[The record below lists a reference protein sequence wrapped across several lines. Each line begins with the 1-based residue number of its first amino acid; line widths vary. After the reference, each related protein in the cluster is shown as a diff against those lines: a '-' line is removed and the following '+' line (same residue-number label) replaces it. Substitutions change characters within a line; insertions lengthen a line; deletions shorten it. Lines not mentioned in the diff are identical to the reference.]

1 MLDNPRKNKFL
12 QLWLIIG
19 IIAGFASILFFSI
32 TYLNEKLLCDLS
44 CRSRNEVTIILI
56 LLSLFGMFIGSFTY
70 YFMSEKY
77 EKKII
82 KIHKDV
88 SKTLNFLDEDAKL
101 VLKILIYNKG
111 ELTQAKLVSIT
122 SFSRVK
128 LSRLITFLENKG
140 IIKKTT
146 QGYTNQI
153 VLEKEYKDLFFN

>member
-1 MLDNPRKNKFL
+1 MLDKPRKNKFL